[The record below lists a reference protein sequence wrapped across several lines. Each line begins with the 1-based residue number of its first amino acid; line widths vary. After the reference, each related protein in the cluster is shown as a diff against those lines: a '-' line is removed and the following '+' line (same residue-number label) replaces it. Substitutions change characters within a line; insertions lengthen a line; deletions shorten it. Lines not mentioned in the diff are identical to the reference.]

1 MAIIS
6 SCGATL
12 RSPASL
18 SSPGAHPSNNQLT
31 PPCLIG
37 SFRALSRSDED
48 VFR

>member
-12 RSPASL
+12 RAVEPDFPEL
-18 SSPGAHPSNNQLT
+18 KRSNNQLT
-31 PPCLIG
+31 PHHLIG
-37 SFRALSRSDED
+37 SFRAFSRSDED